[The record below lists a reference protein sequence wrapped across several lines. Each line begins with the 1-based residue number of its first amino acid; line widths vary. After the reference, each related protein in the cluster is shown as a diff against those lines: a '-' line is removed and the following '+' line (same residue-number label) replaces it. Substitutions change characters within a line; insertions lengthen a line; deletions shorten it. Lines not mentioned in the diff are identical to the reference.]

1 MNDLQQNLKT
11 ENRSLTIRLLVLV
24 TVMFGFGFLL
34 VPLYDV
40 FCEITGFGGRTNATA
55 AITEEMPDLSR
66 EIRVEFVTTVNSYA
80 PFDFAADVD
89 SMTVHP
95 GKMYSAT
102 FTARNLSED
111 DKVAQAVPSVAPVSA
126 AEHFM
131 KIECFCFTS
140 QDFVAIIEGETCV
153 QNFVANEERAMPLQ
167 FIVDPDLP
175 AYVDTITLQ
184 YTFYDTAR
192 AAANNTP

>member
-1 MNDLQQNLKT
+1 MNDSNLKT
-11 ENRSLTIRLLVLV
+11 ENRSLTGRLLILV
-24 TVMFGFGFLL
+24 AAMFGFGYLL

-55 AITEEMPDLSR
+55 AVVREAPDLSR

-80 PFDFAADVD
+80 PFEFAADAD

-95 GKMYSAT
+95 GKMYFAT
-102 FTARNLSED
+102 FTAKNLSGE

-126 AEHFM
+126 AEHFT

-140 QDFVAIIEGETCV
+140 QD
-153 QNFVANEERAMPLQ
+153 FVANEERAMPLQ
-167 FIVDPDLP
+167 FIVDPNLP
-175 AYVDTITLQ
+175 EYVDTITLQ

-192 AAANNTP
+192 AASNNPL